1 MGRGAQKLLSALIVT
16 GLLVGG
22 SAGAR
27 TARAA
32 TPMAAAAL
40 CPVFVGRIDNLDG
53 IGTRYAIGL
62 VTYGAAGSTSGSL
75 AIYSNDLRYEVP
87 FKDIRAVDPTDPH
100 AKPQPLVIRFKQPV
114 IIDAAVVDA
123 LGTPV
128 KACPT
133 PYQPWTKNG
142 LAPVIGHELAAR
154 RGVSVD
160 PAVVAPNDVFHED
173 ALWKT
178 FDADAARVTALDAD
192 DATLATTACSTG
204 SERPVM
210 VQAGDV
216 DIPATFVGHTVIV
229 AALVTIGSNGALISS
244 AIVGSSGNR
253 ELDRNV
259 LNAAKHGSF
268 KGGRFRCVP
277 AAGSYLFTVTVIA

>member
-1 MGRGAQKLLSALIVT
+1 MQRLLCIVIAT

-22 SAGAR
+22 AAGTR

-32 TPMAAAAL
+32 AAMTSADL

-62 VTYGAAGSTSGSL
+62 VKYGAPGSASGSVAL
-75 AIYSNDLRYEVP
+75 YSNDLRFEVP
-87 FKDIRAVDPTDPH
+87 FKDIRTVDPTDPH
-100 AKPQPLVIRFKQPV
+100 AKPQPLVIRFTRPV
-114 IIDAAVVDA
+114 TIDSAVVDA
-123 LGTPV
+123 LGAPV
-128 KACPT
+128 KACTT

-160 PAVVAPNDVFHED
+160 PGVTAPNDVFHED

-178 FDADAARVTALDAD
+178 FDADATRATAIDAGD
-192 DATLATTACSTG
+192 GTLAITACSTV

-210 VQAGDV
+210 LQAGDV
-216 DIPATFVGHTVIV
+216 DIPAT
-229 AALVTIGSNGALISS
+229 
-244 AIVGSSGNR
+244 
-253 ELDRNV
+253 
-259 LNAAKHGSF
+259 
-268 KGGRFRCVP
+268 
-277 AAGSYLFTVTVIA
+277 